1 MVVYKYKFSTIQP
14 YTTTKEEIA
23 LFCLNSYKQLTFFDQ
38 VSELN
43 QLSYEKPV
51 KFLKLLRENFDLITF
66 IPESFYYSYYSHL
79 GKSRQYQLHSVLA
92 SLILMHLFHIPTSS
106 LLCIF
111 IAFSPDIRDFCQ
123 CEGKLPDDSFFSR
136 FKTDFEKEI
145 ANLFES
151 MVPYIIDICAKM
163 DESLPADSPDKGK
176 SSMLI
181 YDTSG
186 LKPKVKE
193 NNPKTLVSEINKQKA
208 FAKTINSKTF
218 NPYAAAYSNMPK
230 QSKANPAI
238 KLDFVNGHFS
248 YFYKFGMLTNG
259 FGIPLSI
266 HFFNEEFYSSIKN
279 EFDSPEDQKYA
290 FDNSSLKPVL
300 APFLNSLPKHKFNQ
314 FLGDSEFDSYDNFSF
329 LKHCGFEKVFI
340 PINPRNTK
348 NAALDVNEEGT
359 PLCPIDKTEFLP
371 DGSCKGKGR
380 SFRLKYI
387 CPKSKKVKR
396 NFTCLCDTPCRS
408 TKSTVTSYKYP
419 DKDFR
424 LYPGIQR
431 CSVEWIKTYKIRA
444 VIERELSSFKKN
456 PCIESPRTTNTT
468 TMRSDLYLSA
478 ISKLVTVILAHSLN
492 QPQYLRN
499 ISKLIKIA

>member
-1 MVVYKYKFSTIQP
+1 M
-14 YTTTKEEIA
+14 
-23 LFCLNSYKQLTFFDQ
+23 FCLNTFKQLTFFDQ

-43 QLSYEKPV
+43 QLSFEKPV
-51 KFLKLLRENFDLITF
+51 KFLQLLKEHFDLITF
-66 IPESFYYSYYSHL
+66 IPESFYCSYYSHL
-79 GKSRQYQLHSVLA
+79 GKDRQYQLHSVLA

-111 IAFSPDIRDFCQ
+111 IAFSPDIRNFCQ
-123 CEGKLPDDSFFSR
+123 WEGKLPDDSFFSQ
-136 FKTDFEKEI
+136 FKTSYEKEI
-145 ANLFES
+145 ACLFES
-151 MVPYIIDICAKM
+151 MVPYIIDICSKM
-163 DESLPADSPDKGK
+163 DEALPTNSPDNGK

-193 NNPKTLVSEINKQKA
+193 NNPKTLVSEINKQKG
-208 FAKTINSKTF
+208 FAKIINNKDF
-218 NPYAAAYSNMPK
+218 NPYAAAYKNMPK
-230 QSKANPAI
+230 HSKANSSI
-238 KLDFVNGHFS
+238 KLDFVNGHFG
-248 YFYKFGMLTNG
+248 YFYKFGILTNG
-259 FGIPLSI
+259 YGIPLHI
-266 HFFNEEFYSSIKN
+266 HFFNEDFYSSLKN
-279 EFDSPEDQKYA
+279 EFDSPEDQKYT
-290 FDNSSLKPVL
+290 FDNASLKPVL
-300 APFLNSLPKHKFNQ
+300 APFLTSLPKHKFNQ
-314 FLGDSEFDSYDNFSF
+314 FLGDSEFDSYDNFGF

-340 PINPRNTK
+340 PLNLRNTK
-348 NAALDVNEEGT
+348 NPALDVNEEGT

-396 NFTCLCDTPCRS
+396 NFVCLCDTPCRP
-408 TKSTVTSYKYP
+408 TKSTVTAYKYP

-431 CSVEWIKTYKIRA
+431 CSQEWLQTYKIRA
-444 VIERELSSFKKN
+444 VIEREISSLKKD

-468 TMRSDLYLSA
+468 TMRSDLYLAA
-478 ISKLVTVILAHSLN
+478 ISKLITVILAHAMN

-499 ISKLIKIA
+499 ISKLIKTA